1 MAAAVRARSVFAFIL
16 FLAGTA
22 RAESLASAL
31 QGRIFDQTRAPI
43 AGAQI
48 TARRGSVTLPA
59 AFSDARGEF
68 ILALDAGAYTIEIA
82 ADGFTRWETPVTV
95 ADSGLRLADII
106 LEVAPVKAAVTVS
119 ETAAYQP
126 DVVRSGTKTLTPLRD
141 LPQSISVVTRDL
153 IQDQMML
160 SIGDVARYV
169 PGVTA
174 VQGENNRDAVVI
186 RGQSSTADFYIN
198 GVRDDVQY
206 FRDLYNIE
214 RVEALKGPN
223 AMIFGR
229 GGSGGIIN
237 RVTKQPA
244 WDIVREL
251 ELHVGGWDKR
261 RLTADV
267 GQGINDAVAFRVNVL
282 AEDSGSFRDDVS
294 AERWGVNPTLA
305 IAPGEDTTIVLGL
318 ERFHDD
324 RTADRGISSR
334 NGRPLDV
341 DRSTFFGDPARS
353 ESVADVEAFDATVTH
368 DIGENTSLRNRTR
381 AARYDKFYQN
391 VFPGAVNAAGTSVA
405 ISAYNN
411 RTERSN
417 LFNQTDLV
425 FSLDGGGWQHTLL
438 LGAEFGRQETDNLR
452 TTGTFNG
459 TAATSVQ
466 VPLSNPRFD
475 GPIVFAPS
483 TSDANNHGVARNA
496 AVYVQ
501 DQIAF
506 SPRWQAVLG
515 LRYDA
520 FEVDLTNNR
529 TGGELRAEDDV
540 VSPRVGLVFKPR
552 ADVSLYASASRS
564 FLPRSGEQL
573 ASLSLTNA
581 ALEPETFENLELGLK
596 WNLRPELMLS
606 AAVYQLDRGNVAVL
620 DPTDPQNTR
629 LILMEGDA
637 QRVRGAEFGLAGQ
650 VTRRWSMIAAAAWQD
665 GETLQE
671 IKTSTSASGILP
683 AGRVLAQLPRRTFS
697 WWNRID
703 FGDRWG
709 AGLGLVSR
717 SAMYA
722 STSNS
727 VTLPGYLRADAA
739 LYYRANE
746 RVRVQLNVENL
757 GDTRYHA
764 SAHSDSNI
772 SPGSPRAWNLGLF
785 LDF

>member
-1 MAAAVRARSVFAFIL
+1 MLHPLQARPLAAAVA
-16 FLAGTA
+16 LA
-22 RAESLASAL
+22 LL
-31 QGRIFDQTRAPI
+31 LAPI
-43 AGAQI
+43 A
-48 TARRGSVTLPA
+48 SVA
-59 AFSDARGEF
+59 ASS
-68 ILALDAGAYTIEIA
+68 AGAA
-82 ADGFTRWETPVTV
+82 AATAATAGSTAEDEAAERLRRPTPLPKVEAVVDDSGYAATRTETATKTETALIDVPQQVTV
-95 ADSGLRLADII
+95 ITRELI
-106 LEVAPVKAAVTVS
+106 
-119 ETAAYQP
+119 
-126 DVVRSGTKTLTPLRD
+126 RD
-141 LPQSISVVTRDL
+141 QAM
-153 IQDQMML
+153 QG
-160 SIGDVARYV
+160 IGDAMRYV
-169 PGVTA
+169 PGIGIA
-174 VQGENNRDAVVI
+174 QGEGNRDTPI
-186 RGQSSTADFYIN
+186 LRGNSSTADMFVD

-341 DRSTFFGDPARS
+341 DRSIFFGDPARS
-353 ESVADVEAFDATVTH
+353 QSVADVEAFDATVTH
-368 DIGENTSLRNRTR
+368 EIGENTSLRNRTR
-381 AARYDKFYQN
+381 SARYDKFYQN
-391 VFPGAVNAAGTSVA
+391 VFPGAVNADGTAAA

-425 FSLDGGGWQHTLL
+425 FSLDGGGWRHTLL

-501 DQIAF
+501 DQIEF

-529 TGGELRAEDDV
+529 TGGVLRAEDDV

-552 ADVSLYASASRS
+552 ADLSLYASASRS

-573 ASLSLTNA
+573 ASLSASTA

-620 DPTDPQNTR
+620 DPSPTNTSGQ
-629 LILMEGDA
+629 LILLEGDA

-697 WWNRID
+697 WWNRVD

-709 AGLGLVSR
+709 AGLGLISR

-746 RVRVQLNVENL
+746 RVRVQLNVENI
-757 GDTRYHA
+757 GDTLYHA
-764 SAHSDSNI
+764 SAHSDNNI

>member
-1 MAAAVRARSVFAFIL
+1 MLCPLQTRPLAAAVA
-16 FLAGTA
+16 LALLLSPTLA
-22 RAESLASAL
+22 HASA
-31 QGRIFDQTRAPI
+31 DATAA
-43 AGAQI
+43 AGASAA
-48 TARRGSVTLPA
+48 TAEEEAAERLRRPTPLPKVEAVVDDSGYA
-59 AFSDARGEF
+59 ASRTETA
-68 ILALDAGAYTIEIA
+68 TK
-82 ADGFTRWETPVTV
+82 TETPLIDVPQQVTV
-95 ADSGLRLADII
+95 ITRELI
-106 LEVAPVKAAVTVS
+106 
-119 ETAAYQP
+119 
-126 DVVRSGTKTLTPLRD
+126 RD
-141 LPQSISVVTRDL
+141 QAM
-153 IQDQMML
+153 QG
-160 SIGDVARYV
+160 IGDAMRYV
-169 PGVTA
+169 PGIGIA
-174 VQGENNRDAVVI
+174 QGEGNRDTPI
-186 RGQSSTADFYIN
+186 LRGNSSTADLFVD

-237 RVTKQPA
+237 RVTKQPS

-267 GQGINDAVAFRVNVL
+267 GQGINDAAAFRVNVL

-305 IAPGEDTTIVLGL
+305 IAPGEDTTIVLGV
-318 ERFHDD
+318 ERFHDA
-324 RTADRGISSR
+324 RTADRGVSSR

-368 DIGENTSLRNRTR
+368 DIGENASLRNRTR

-391 VFPGAVNAAGTSVA
+391 VFPGAVHANGTTVA
-405 ISAYNN
+405 ISAYNQA
-411 RTERSN
+411 TERSN

-425 FSLDGGGWQHTLL
+425 FSLDGGGWKHTLL
-438 LGAEFGRQETDNLR
+438 VGAEFGRQVTDNLR
-452 TTGTFNG
+452 ETGRFNG
-459 TAATSVQ
+459 ATSVQ
-466 VPLSNPRFD
+466 VPLSNPRFE
-475 GPIVFAPS
+475 GPIVFAS
-483 TSDANNHGVARNA
+483 TTTDADNHGIARNA

-501 DQIAF
+501 DQIEF

-529 TGGELRAEDDV
+529 NGQQLRAEDDV

-552 ADVSLYASASRS
+552 ADLSLYASASRS

-573 ASLSLTNA
+573 ASLTPA
-581 ALEPETFENLELGLK
+581 TEALEPETFENLELGLK

-606 AAVYQLDRGNVAVL
+606 AAIYQLDRGNVAVL
-620 DPTDPQNTR
+620 DPGDPQNLR
-629 LILMEGDA
+629 MILMEGDA

-650 VTRRWSMIAAAAWQD
+650 VTRRWSMIAAAAFQD
-665 GETLQE
+665 GETLQA
-671 IKTSTSASGILP
+671 IRTSAGSVPLP
-683 AGRVLAQLPRRTFS
+683 AGTVLAQLPRRTFS
-697 WWNRID
+697 WWNRVD
-703 FGDRWG
+703 FNDRWG
-709 AGLGLVSR
+709 AGLGLISR
-717 SAMYA
+717 DAMYA
-722 STSNS
+722 STSNG
-727 VTLPGYLRADAA
+727 VTLPGYVRADAA
-739 LYYRANE
+739 LYYRASE
-746 RVRVQLNVENL
+746 RVRLQLNVENL
-757 GDTRYHA
+757 GDTHYHA